1 MTLLYRGLVPCYLHE
16 WSAHAQANSTTR
28 SFGRVAAATS
38 GSPRAVGSESDSLEA
53 LAEELVRIRGEVE
66 SLNTELN
73 RNQERHRNEM
83 SSLAAQ
89 KGELEAT
96 LRREQLRVDQLEE
109 DLERNRERAEQ
120 AGIAGESIVPVAEDA
135 IASLRRHIET
145 SLPFKPQER
154 LDALEEIETRLAS
167 GALSPP
173 RAINRLWGFYE
184 DELRLTRENGLYSQ
198 VISLGGEQVLADVA
212 RLGTVAMYF
221 KTRDG
226 EYGQAE
232 RGGSGWRFARL
243 DDRTS
248 IQRIDALFESLKK
261 QIRTGY
267 FELPN
272 EAIRLESES

>member
-1 MTLLYRGLVPCYLHE
+1 MIGLLLLPLF
-16 WSAHAQANSTTR
+16 APAQ
-28 SFGRVAAATS
+28 TS
-38 GSPRAVGSESDSLEA
+38 GDDSLEA

-66 SLNTELN
+66 SLNAELN
-73 RNQERHRNEM
+73 RKQEQHRNEM

-109 DLERNRERAEQ
+109 DLARNRERAEQ
-120 AGIAGESIVPVAEDA
+120 AGIAGESLVPVAEDA
-135 IASLRRHIET
+135 ISSLRGHIES

-154 LDALEEIETRLAS
+154 LAALEEIKTQLDT
-167 GALSPP
+167 GALAPP
-173 RAINRLWGFYE
+173 RAINRLWSFYE
-184 DELRLTRENGLYSQ
+184 DEMRLTRENGLYSQ
-198 VISLGGEQVLADVA
+198 VITLEGEQVLADVA

-226 EYGQAE
+226 DYGQAE
-232 RGGSGWRFARL
+232 RSGGAWRFTEL
-243 DDRTS
+243 DDRAG
-248 IQRIDALFESLKK
+248 IQRIENLFESLRK

-272 EAIRLESES
+272 GAIRLESES

>member
-1 MTLLYRGLVPCYLHE
+1 MQRRVYQPGLLIGMLLFPLIL
-16 WSAHAQANSTTR
+16 SAQSA
-28 SFGRVAAATS
+28 GE
-38 GSPRAVGSESDSLEA
+38 GDDLEA

-66 SLNTELN
+66 SLNSELN
-73 RNQERHRNEM
+73 RKQDQHRNEM

-109 DLERNRERAEQ
+109 DLETNRERAEQ
-120 AGIAGESIVPVAEDA
+120 AGIAGESLVPVAEEA

-154 LDALEEIETRLAS
+154 MDALDEIQTQLETGSLA
-167 GALSPP
+167 PP
-173 RAINRLWGFYE
+173 RAVNRLWGFYE
-184 DELRLTRENGLYSQ
+184 DELRLTRENGLHSQ
-198 VISLGGEQVLADVA
+198 VIQLDGEQVLADVA

-226 EYGQAE
+226 DYGQAE
-232 RGGSGWRFARL
+232 RSGGDWRFARL
-243 DDRTS
+243 DDRAAV
-248 IQRIDALFESLKK
+248 QRIDKLFESLKK

-272 EAIRLESES
+272 GAIRLESEQ

>member
-1 MTLLYRGLVPCYLHE
+1 MHRRVYQPGLLIGLLLFPLLL
-16 WSAHAQANSTTR
+16 SAQADGEGNN
-28 SFGRVAAATS
+28 
-38 GSPRAVGSESDSLEA
+38 LEA

-66 SLNTELN
+66 SLNAELN
-73 RNQERHRNEM
+73 RKQDNHRNEM

-109 DLERNRERAEQ
+109 DLARNRERAEQ
-120 AGIAGESIVPVAEDA
+120 AGIAGESLVPVAQDA
-135 IASLRRHIET
+135 IASLRQHIET

-154 LDALEEIETRLAS
+154 LAALDEIETQLETGS
-167 GALSPP
+167 LSPP

-198 VISLGGEQVLADVA
+198 VITLDGEQVLADVA

-226 EYGQAE
+226 DYGQAQ
-232 RGGSGWRFARL
+232 RNGSDWRFAEL
-243 DDRTS
+243 DDRAS
-248 IQRIDALFESLKK
+248 IQRVDKLFESLRK

-272 EAIRLESES
+272 GSIRLESES

>member
-1 MTLLYRGLVPCYLHE
+1 MHRRIFRPGLLAGLLLLPPALF
-16 WSAHAQANSTTR
+16 AQ
-28 SFGRVAAATS
+28 S
-38 GSPRAVGSESDSLEA
+38 GGEGDNLEA

-66 SLNTELN
+66 SLNSELN
-73 RNQERHRNEM
+73 RKQERHRNEM

-96 LRREQLRVDQLEE
+96 LRREQLRVDQLSE
-109 DLERNRERAEQ
+109 DLARNRERAEQ
-120 AGIAGESIVPVAEDA
+120 AGIAGESIVPVAEEA
-135 IASLRRHIET
+135 IASLRRHIEG
-145 SLPFKPQER
+145 SLPFKPRER
-154 LDALEEIETRLAS
+154 LDALEEIETQLSS
-167 GALSPP
+167 GSLSPP

-221 KTRDG
+221 MTRDG
-226 EYGQAE
+226 DYGQAE
-232 RGGSGWRFARL
+232 RRDGEWRFARL

-248 IQRIDALFESLKK
+248 IQRIETLFESLKK

-272 EAIRLESES
+272 AAIRLESES

>member
-1 MTLLYRGLVPCYLHE
+1 MQRRVYQSALLIGLLLFPLFLPAQ
-16 WSAHAQANSTTR
+16 SA
-28 SFGRVAAATS
+28 GE
-38 GSPRAVGSESDSLEA
+38 GDDLDA
-53 LAEELVRIRGEVE
+53 LADELVRIRGEVE
-66 SLNTELN
+66 SLNAELN
-73 RNQERHRNEM
+73 RKQENHRNEM

-109 DLERNRERAEQ
+109 DLARNRERAEQ
-120 AGIAGESIVPVAEDA
+120 AGIAGESLVPVAQDA
-135 IASLRRHIET
+135 IASLRRHIDT
-145 SLPFKPQER
+145 SLPFKPKER
-154 LDALEEIETRLAS
+154 MAALDEIQTQLET
-167 GALSPP
+167 GALAPP

-198 VISLGGEQVLADVA
+198 VITLEGEQVLADVA

-226 EYGQAE
+226 DYGEA
-232 RGGSGWRFARL
+232 RRSGDDWRFAEL
-243 DDRTS
+243 DDRAS
-248 IQRIDALFESLKK
+248 IQRVDKLFESLRK

-272 EAIRLESES
+272 GAIRLESE

>member
-1 MTLLYRGLVPCYLHE
+1 MQRRFYSAGLVAGLLLLPIL
-16 WSAHAQANSTTR
+16 
-28 SFGRVAAATS
+28 
-38 GSPRAVGSESDSLEA
+38 AVGQPETDSDSLEA

-66 SLNTELN
+66 SLNAELN
-73 RNQERHRNEM
+73 RKQEQHRNEM

-96 LRREQLRVDQLEE
+96 LRREQLRVDQLEA
-109 DLERNRERAEQ
+109 DLETNRERAEQ
-120 AGIAGESIVPVAEDA
+120 AGIAGESLVPVAQDA
-135 IASLRRHIET
+135 IAALRQHIET

-154 LDALEEIETRLAS
+154 MDALDEIQTQLETGSLA
-167 GALSPP
+167 PP
-173 RAINRLWGFYE
+173 RAVNRLWSFYE

-198 VISLGGEQVLADVA
+198 VIRLDGEQVLADVA

-221 KTRDG
+221 QTRDG

-232 RGGSGWRFARL
+232 RNGEDWRFARL
-243 DDRTS
+243 DDRAAV
-248 IQRIDALFESLKK
+248 QRIDKLFESLKK

-272 EAIRLESES
+272 GAIRLESEQ

>member
-1 MTLLYRGLVPCYLHE
+1 MHRRVYQPGLLIGLLLFPLLLP
-16 WSAHAQANSTTR
+16 AQAEGEGNN
-28 SFGRVAAATS
+28 
-38 GSPRAVGSESDSLEA
+38 LEA

-73 RNQERHRNEM
+73 RKQENHRNEM
-83 SSLAAQ
+83 SSLASQ

-96 LRREQLRVDQLEE
+96 LRRERLRVDQLEE
-109 DLERNRERAEQ
+109 DLARNRERAAQ
-120 AGIAGESIVPVAEDA
+120 AGIAGESLVPVAQEA
-135 IASLRRHIET
+135 IASLRGHIET
-145 SLPFKPQER
+145 SLPFKPKER
-154 LDALEEIETRLAS
+154 LAALDEIQTQLES
-167 GALSPP
+167 GALAPP
-173 RAINRLWGFYE
+173 RAINRLWSFYE

-198 VISLGGEQVLADVA
+198 VITLEGEQVLADVA

-226 EYGQAE
+226 DYGQAQRNGE
-232 RGGSGWRFARL
+232 DWRFAEL

-248 IQRIDALFESLKK
+248 IQRVDQLFESLRK

-272 EAIRLESES
+272 GAIRLESE

>member
-1 MTLLYRGLVPCYLHE
+1 MYRRVYQPGLLIGLLLFPLILAAQS
-16 WSAHAQANSTTR
+16 SAEGDN
-28 SFGRVAAATS
+28 
-38 GSPRAVGSESDSLEA
+38 LEA

-66 SLNTELN
+66 SLNAELN
-73 RNQERHRNEM
+73 RKQDQHRNEM

-109 DLERNRERAEQ
+109 ELTSNRERAEQ
-120 AGIAGESIVPVAEDA
+120 AGIAGESLVPVAQEAIDA
-135 IASLRRHIET
+135 LRRHIET

-154 LDALEEIETRLAS
+154 MAALDEIQTQLETGSLA
-167 GALSPP
+167 PP
-173 RAINRLWGFYE
+173 RAVNRLWGFYE

-198 VISLGGEQVLADVA
+198 VIELDDEQVLADVA

-221 KTRDG
+221 QTRDG
-226 EYGQAE
+226 EYGQAQ
-232 RGGSGWRFARL
+232 RSGEDWRFVRL
-243 DDRTS
+243 DERAA
-248 IQRIDALFESLKK
+248 IQRIDKLFESLKK

-272 EAIRLESES
+272 GAIRLESEQ